1 MNPVPFREHAL
12 SYSERAPW
20 TPTPRRLELGGG
32 GATTLYTH
40 RDEAGVSWWSDGYA
54 IFRGAAPEDLRAAYR
69 AAGRPVDVPHDPV
82 LLPYY
87 ASLAPGTRLGAPIAT
102 YEVSHEA
109 SPDVVPVAVFAF
121 SHGPELHLDA
131 RYLAHAEAH
140 YPGCTFWRIARS
152 ICAVRDAHGHTLL
165 GVVEARMLP
174 PRHGHGEAW

>member
-1 MNPVPFREHAL
+1 MRPVPFRERAL
-12 SYSERAPW
+12 SYSERVPW
-20 TPTPRRLELGGG
+20 IPTPRRLELGGG
-32 GATTLYTH
+32 GATRLYTH

-54 IFRGAAPEDLRAAYR
+54 IFRGDAPEDLRAAYR
-69 AAGRPVDVPHDPV
+69 AAGRPVDIPHDPI

-174 PRHGHGEAW
+174 PRHGHGEAS